1 LEKSGALLAA
11 IKILTVW
18 SDEMP
23 APITTL
29 RASVATALANPNVW
43 NTYSFPPPT
52 ITANSVIVA
61 PADNYITPSNNTY
74 NTIAPLANLK
84 IIMTVPMLDNQGNLN
99 GIETTA
105 VAVFNKLAASNIVM
119 NIGSMSAP
127 TVLSVQSGDLLTA
140 DFTISILTSW
150 S

>member
-1 LEKSGALLAA
+1 
-11 IKILTVW
+11 
-18 SDEMP
+18 MP

-29 RASVATALANPNVW
+29 RASLATALANNNVW
-43 NTYSFPPPT
+43 NTYSFPPAT

-61 PADNYITPSNNTY
+61 PADNYITPSNNT
-74 NTIAPLANLK
+74 NAGISPLANLK
-84 IIMTVPMLDNQGNLN
+84 IIMTCPMLDNQGNLA
-99 GIETTA
+99 GIETMA
-105 VAVFNKLAASNIVM
+105 CAVFNKLAASNIVM

-140 DFTISILTSW
+140 DFNISVLTSW

>member
-1 LEKSGALLAA
+1 
-11 IKILTVW
+11 
-18 SDEMP
+18 MP
-23 APITTL
+23 AAITTL
-29 RASVATALANPNVW
+29 RANVATALANPNVW

-61 PADNYITPSNNTY
+61 PADPYITPSNNTY
-74 NTIAPLANLK
+74 SAISPLANLK
-84 IIMTVPMLDNQGNLN
+84 VIMTVPMLDNHGNLN
-99 GIETTA
+99 GIETLA

-119 NIGSMSAP
+119 NVSSMSAP